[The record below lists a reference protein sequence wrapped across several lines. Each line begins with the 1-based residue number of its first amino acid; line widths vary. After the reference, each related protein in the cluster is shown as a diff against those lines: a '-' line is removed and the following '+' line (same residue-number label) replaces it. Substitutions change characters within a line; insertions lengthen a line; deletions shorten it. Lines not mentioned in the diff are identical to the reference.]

1 MRSISPE
8 NRSRLSPVAPHF
20 FAPTGGRSGR
30 RASVSS
36 PQRAASW
43 AYEAA
48 SLRRTLEVELKNVTK
63 ADIVDSLANEH
74 ELSKRQAG
82 EIVDLI
88 LDEIT
93 TALKQGEKV
102 QLIPFGSFV
111 VRDRKA
117 RTGRNP
123 QTGEVLKIAARRVP
137 AFTPGKGLKDAV
149 GGPKRGGA
157 KKSGRKK

>member
-1 MRSISPE
+1 
-8 NRSRLSPVAPHF
+8 
-20 FAPTGGRSGR
+20 
-30 RASVSS
+30 
-36 PQRAASW
+36 
-43 AYEAA
+43 
-48 SLRRTLEVELKNVTK
+48 VTK

-93 TALKQGEKV
+93 SALKQGEKV

-111 VRDRKA
+111 VRERKA

-123 QTGEVLKIAARRVP
+123 QTGDVIKIAARKVP
-137 AFTPGKGLKDAV
+137 AFSAGKGLKDAV
-149 GGPKRGGA
+149 GGPKRAGA
-157 KKSGRKK
+157 KKSSSRKK

>member
-1 MRSISPE
+1 
-8 NRSRLSPVAPHF
+8 
-20 FAPTGGRSGR
+20 
-30 RASVSS
+30 
-36 PQRAASW
+36 
-43 AYEAA
+43 
-48 SLRRTLEVELKNVTK
+48 VTK
-63 ADIVDSLANEH
+63 ADIVETLANEH

-93 TALKQGEKV
+93 GALKAGDKV

-111 VRDRKA
+111 VRERKA

-123 QTGEVLKIAARRVP
+123 QTGAVLKIAARRVP
-137 AFTPGKGLKDAV
+137 AFSAGKGLKDAV

-157 KKSGRKK
+157 AKKSSSRKK

>member
-1 MRSISPE
+1 M
-8 NRSRLSPVAPHF
+8 
-20 FAPTGGRSGR
+20 
-30 RASVSS
+30 
-36 PQRAASW
+36 
-43 AYEAA
+43 
-48 SLRRTLEVELKNVTK
+48 TK

-93 TALKQGEKV
+93 AALKAGDKV

-111 VRDRKA
+111 VRERKA

-123 QTGEVLKIAARRVP
+123 QTGATLKIAARRVP
-137 AFTPGKGLKDAV
+137 AFSAGKGLKDAV
-149 GGPKRGGA
+149 GGAKRGGGAAKKGGA
-157 KKSGRKK
+157 KKKR

>member
-1 MRSISPE
+1 VRRS
-8 NRSRLSPVAPHF
+8 
-20 FAPTGGRSGR
+20 
-30 RASVSS
+30 
-36 PQRAASW
+36 
-43 AYEAA
+43 
-48 SLRRTLEVELKNVTK
+48 LEVQLQTVTK

-74 ELSKRQAG
+74 ELSKRQAN

-93 TALKQGEKV
+93 TALKAGEKV

-111 VRDRKA
+111 VRERKA

-123 QTGEVLKIAARRVP
+123 QTGEVLKIAARKVP
-137 AFTPGKGLKDAV
+137 AFSPGKGLKDAV

-157 KKSGRKK
+157 KKAAGRKK

>member
-1 MRSISPE
+1 MRAYPDPGE
-8 NRSRLSPVAPHF
+8 RHRWAFRSRSSSEF
-20 FAPTGGRSGR
+20 F
-30 RASVSS
+30 
-36 PQRAASW
+36 
-43 AYEAA
+43 
-48 SLRRTLEVELKNVTK
+48 EVQSQTVTK

-82 EIVDLI
+82 EIVDMI

-111 VRDRKA
+111 VRERKA

-123 QTGEVLKIAARRVP
+123 QTGAVLKIPARKIP
-137 AFTPGKGLKDAV
+137 AFAAGKGLKDAV
-149 GGPKRGGA
+149 GGAKR
-157 KKSGRKK
+157 RKK

>member
-1 MRSISPE
+1 M
-8 NRSRLSPVAPHF
+8 
-20 FAPTGGRSGR
+20 
-30 RASVSS
+30 
-36 PQRAASW
+36 
-43 AYEAA
+43 
-48 SLRRTLEVELKNVTK
+48 TK
-63 ADIVDSLANEH
+63 ADIVDSLADAH

-111 VRDRKA
+111 IRERKA

-123 QTGEVLKIAARRVP
+123 QTGEVLKIAARKVP
-137 AFTPGKGLKDAV
+137 AFSAGKGLKDAV
-149 GGPKRGGA
+149 GGARRAGGT
-157 KKSGRKK
+157 KKSSRKK

>member
-1 MRSISPE
+1 M
-8 NRSRLSPVAPHF
+8 
-20 FAPTGGRSGR
+20 
-30 RASVSS
+30 
-36 PQRAASW
+36 
-43 AYEAA
+43 
-48 SLRRTLEVELKNVTK
+48 TK

-93 TALKQGEKV
+93 TALKAGDKV

-111 VRDRKA
+111 VRERRA

-123 QTGEVLKIAARRVP
+123 QTGATLKIPARKVP
-137 AFTPGKGLKDAV
+137 AFAPGKGLKDAV
-149 GGPKRGGA
+149 GGAKRSA
-157 KKSGRKK
+157 KKKSR

>member
-1 MRSISPE
+1 M
-8 NRSRLSPVAPHF
+8 
-20 FAPTGGRSGR
+20 
-30 RASVSS
+30 
-36 PQRAASW
+36 
-43 AYEAA
+43 
-48 SLRRTLEVELKNVTK
+48 TK

-93 TALKQGEKV
+93 SALKAGDKV

-111 VRDRKA
+111 VRERKA

-123 QTGEVLKIAARRVP
+123 QTGATLKIAARRVP
-137 AFTPGKGLKDAV
+137 AFSAGKGLKDAV
-149 GGPKRGGA
+149 GGPKRGGGAA
-157 KKSGRKK
+157 KKTGAKKKK

>member
-1 MRSISPE
+1 MQAYPPR
-8 NRSRLSPVAPHF
+8 A
-20 FAPTGGRSGR
+20 SGR
-30 RASVSS
+30 AGVRN
-36 PQRAASW
+36 RAATTF
-43 AYEAA
+43 
-48 SLRRTLEVELKNVTK
+48 SLRYSETVTK
-63 ADIVDSLANEH
+63 ADIVDNLANEH

-88 LDEIT
+88 LDDIT

-111 VRDRKA
+111 VRERRA

-123 QTGEVLKIAARRVP
+123 QTGEVLKIAARKVP

-149 GGPKRGGA
+149 GGAKRAGA
-157 KKSGRKK
+157 RKSGRNR

>member
-1 MRSISPE
+1 
-8 NRSRLSPVAPHF
+8 
-20 FAPTGGRSGR
+20 
-30 RASVSS
+30 
-36 PQRAASW
+36 
-43 AYEAA
+43 
-48 SLRRTLEVELKNVTK
+48 VTK

-93 TALKQGEKV
+93 SALKDGDKV

-111 VRDRKA
+111 VRERKA

-123 QTGEVLKIAARRVP
+123 QTGATIKIPARKVP
-137 AFTPGKGLKDAV
+137 AFSAGKGLKDAV
-149 GGPKRGGA
+149 GGAKRGGA
-157 KKSGRKK
+157 KKTSRKK

>member
-1 MRSISPE
+1 M
-8 NRSRLSPVAPHF
+8 
-20 FAPTGGRSGR
+20 
-30 RASVSS
+30 
-36 PQRAASW
+36 
-43 AYEAA
+43 
-48 SLRRTLEVELKNVTK
+48 TK

-93 TALKQGEKV
+93 AALKAGDKV

-111 VRDRKA
+111 VRERKA

-123 QTGEVLKIAARRVP
+123 QTGAALKIAARRVP
-137 AFTPGKGLKDAV
+137 AFSA
-149 GGPKRGGA
+149 GGTGCD
-157 KKSGRKK
+157 